1 MKKRWFVLLSVL
13 LILICTSVLADS
25 AESLPDGIKQILSG
39 DSWKNYS
46 IGRTN
51 YSDNLNDYGVD
62 ACCYYD
68 QYGNSAALV
77 LMHSDSKN
85 ILCLFEKGS
94 SGDWKLKYKSDGIVK
109 QGNAIPLITN
119 ETYGTFMIS
128 YLDSNR
134 EENLGITVTKENSGW
149 AVTHV
154 NYKDSK
160 GKYTS
165 IDVYDKKLVYSE
177 EKNNWKKVTV
187 QGVSPRAFEQFS
199 LGSFPLT
206 SSAGKESLSLPPDI
220 PVTNDSYAMPQAQNI
235 KFTSNK
241 KCAVYSG
248 PGKHYLRSAN
258 GKASVSTND
267 WIQVFGYQDD
277 WILIQYDISSDHM
290 RIGWI
295 QKSALPKKA
304 SVSQLNMSN
313 TPAYTVQQA
322 IVTDD
327 PLNSQQS
334 IYTIPQGQQV
344 TFLMKMGSW
353 DYVSYSDGKTSF
365 YGFVKENCV
374 QVLPNEAQIKQTGI
388 AYLSEHTTFTATQL
402 NNAVI
407 SVSTGVTP
415 AMKVTLTDNNQTYE
429 WDLQFDISLNVTDF
443 QQK

>member
-1 MKKRWFVLLSVL
+1 M
-13 LILICTSVLADS
+13 
-25 AESLPDGIKQILSG
+25 
-39 DSWKNYS
+39 
-46 IGRTN
+46 
-51 YSDNLNDYGVD
+51 
-62 ACCYYD
+62 
-68 QYGNSAALV
+68 
-77 LMHSDSKN
+77 
-85 ILCLFEKGS
+85 
-94 SGDWKLKYKSDGIVK
+94 
-109 QGNAIPLITN
+109 
-119 ETYGTFMIS
+119 
-128 YLDSNR
+128 DSNR

-365 YGFVKENCV
+365 YGFVRENCV